1 MTALRAVGNRGSAAQ
16 KSQSSRSQYP
26 GNDSSRGEACEVATE
41 WSWFLGDHDVLTAV
55 PLPSHLVHICRV
67 SVGVTMFLFD
77 AERRIDTGV
86 LSLGSNV

>member
-1 MTALRAVGNRGSAAQ
+1 
-16 KSQSSRSQYP
+16 
-26 GNDSSRGEACEVATE
+26 
-41 WSWFLGDHDVLTAV
+41 VLTAV